1 MAYRETERTKQRKD
15 EQRQAILNA
24 ARRLVSRGGF
34 RAAQVSAVAEGA
46 GIATGTIYRYFPTQS
61 DLFAELFRINTE
73 REVEAMDAALHE
85 GDSATARL
93 RNALYVF
100 TERALRNRK
109 LAYALI
115 AEPVDPQ
122 VEAERLKYRR
132 AYAQLIENILGEG
145 LARKEF
151 APQDPHVSAAALVGA
166 LAESLLGPL
175 VRSAP
180 SVRKSASDS
189 IVEFCMRAAGA
200 QE

>member
-1 MAYRETERTKQRKD
+1 MAYRETERTRQKKD
-15 EQRQAILNA
+15 AQRQAILDA

-73 REVEAMDAALHE
+73 REIEAMVFAARE
-85 GDSATARL
+85 GDRATVRL
-93 RNALYVF
+93 RNALYSF

-132 AYAQLIENILGEG
+132 AYAKLIENILKEG

-151 APQDPHVSAAALVGA
+151 APQDPHLSAAALVGA

-175 VRSAP
+175 VRSVRPARE
-180 SVRKSASDS
+180 SVSDA

-200 QE
+200 RE

>member
-1 MAYRETERTKQRKD
+1 MAYRETERTRQKKD
-15 EQRQAILNA
+15 EQRQGILDA

-46 GIATGTIYRYFPTQS
+46 GIATGTLYRYFPTQS

-73 REVEAMDAALHE
+73 REIEAMAAAAE
-85 GDSATARL
+85 GDSAPERL
-93 RNALYVF
+93 RNALYAF

-132 AYAQLIENILGEG
+132 AYAQLIEDLLKEG
-145 LARKEF
+145 LKRKEF
-151 APQDPHVSAAALVGA
+151 APQDPHISAAALVGA

-180 SVRKSASDS
+180 SARKSASDS

-200 QE
+200 RE